1 MNKEDFRPY
10 MKDYT
15 AIENIEENENGV
27 ILTKKRFW
35 IVYSEIHSMEN
46 LIDWIDNPIYLWN

>member
-1 MNKEDFRPY
+1 MNKEDFRNY

-15 AIENIEENENGV
+15 AIEKIEANENGV

-35 IVYSEIHSMEN
+35 IVYSEIHSMDN
-46 LIDWIDNPIYLWN
+46 LIDWINNPIYLK